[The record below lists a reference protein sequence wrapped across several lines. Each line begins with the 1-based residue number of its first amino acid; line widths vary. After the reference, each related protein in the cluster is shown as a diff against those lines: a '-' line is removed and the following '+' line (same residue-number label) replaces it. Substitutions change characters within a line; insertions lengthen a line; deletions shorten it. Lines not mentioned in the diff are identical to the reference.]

1 MDLLGLKN
9 QALEAIQKVRVYNKK
24 SSVGVVGDMAVDRFI
39 FGNVDRIS
47 PEAPVPVLLVEKC
60 EDKAGCS
67 ANVVRNLSYLGQ
79 AIAFQ
84 THIYGF
90 IGEDEGSG
98 CIEGI
103 LKETCPNATRHFEK
117 DRLWVTPIKSRYIA
131 GSQHQLLRVDHE
143 HAGEKK
149 RYAEKLPLQW
159 QESLS
164 QASLIIAQDYSK
176 GTLSE
181 NLLRGLVELSRE
193 KKIPL
198 YVDPNRN
205 TSPNWYRGATL
216 LTPNID
222 EAERLCGFSLMRG
235 QSDELVVKAAQKI
248 CSDYDLEGVL
258 LTRGKHGM
266 TGVFGKQG
274 TELVFTFPSF
284 AREVYDVTGAG
295 DTVIATLGLFS
306 SFGIE
311 IPIAAYIANAAASV
325 VVSKV
330 GTAVASLDEISS
342 VIEQIH

>member
-1 MDLLGLKN
+1 
-9 QALEAIQKVRVYNKK
+9 
-24 SSVGVVGDMAVDRFI
+24 
-39 FGNVDRIS
+39 
-47 PEAPVPVLLVEKC
+47 
-60 EDKAGCS
+60 
-67 ANVVRNLSYLGQ
+67 
-79 AIAFQ
+79 
-84 THIYGF
+84 
-90 IGEDEGSG
+90 
-98 CIEGI
+98 
-103 LKETCPNATRHFEK
+103 
-117 DRLWVTPIKSRYIA
+117 
-131 GSQHQLLRVDHE
+131 
-143 HAGEKK
+143 
-149 RYAEKLPLQW
+149 
-159 QESLS
+159 
-164 QASLIIAQDYSK
+164 
-176 GTLSE
+176 
-181 NLLRGLVELSRE
+181 
-193 KKIPL
+193 
-198 YVDPNRN
+198 
-205 TSPNWYRGATL
+205 
-216 LTPNID
+216 
-222 EAERLCGFSLMRG
+222 MRG